1 MSLRARAPAPS
12 RLEILAAALIMAA
25 GLALS
30 AWLFYPGLA
39 THDALAVYDQAHA
52 GRFGDWQ
59 PPLMGV
65 IWVALENLFGYGPQ
79 ALFLPVAAL
88 YWIGWFL
95 AFVALRGTGAKS
107 ARLVL
112 VLPFLPPLFALLGIL
127 WRDVI
132 FAVLWLNA
140 IALAAL
146 GADRES
152 GWRWLAT
159 GLALACLLLGYWLRP
174 NALFAAVPVLAYVLW
189 PRTWRWKRLALMA
202 VPTVA
207 LLAFST
213 SFINYR
219 LLAAQTDNPT
229 HSIFVF
235 DLAGISHFAD
245 RNVFPVDDW
254 TPAQVETLK
263 STCYNPS
270 YWDAMWWP
278 QCTFAMERIN
288 RDDPPGSK
296 LFGSER
302 LRDAWLKA
310 ILKHPMA
317 YARHRLAFFNAL
329 MTGRNMVMFDQDNSG
344 QWRFFFF
351 KRSPYVMLEAAMLRL
366 HEVSPVFRGAIW
378 LLLSVLVG
386 IVGLRMANGR
396 AKAAILA
403 LASSGTL
410 YTLTYSVFGVA
421 AEYRYV
427 YWTAL
432 SGLLGVA
439 FVLSKWELD
448 RALAAEQVTPAPEAA
463 RR

>member
-1 MSLRARAPAPS
+1 MSPAARALAPS
-12 RLEILAAALIMAA
+12 HVEILAAAMIMA
-25 GLALS
+25 GGFALS
-30 AWLFYPGLA
+30 VWLFYPGLA

-65 IWVALENLFGYGPQ
+65 IWVVLEHVFGYGPQ

-88 YWIGWFL
+88 YWVGWFL
-95 AFVALRGTGAKS
+95 AFLALRATGAKR

-112 VLPFLPPLFALLGIL
+112 ILPFLPPVFALLGIL
-127 WRDVI
+127 WRDII

-140 IALAAL
+140 VALAAL
-146 GADRES
+146 GADRER
-152 GWRWLAT
+152 GWRLLAT
-159 GLALACLLLGYWLRP
+159 GLALACVLAGYWLRP
-174 NALFAAVPVLAYVLW
+174 NALFAAVPILAYVLW
-189 PRTWRWKRLALMA
+189 PRTWRWGRLALLA
-202 VPTVA
+202 VPVVPVLA
-207 LLAFST
+207 LST

-219 LLAAQTDNPT
+219 LLGAQTDNPT

-245 RNVFPVDDW
+245 RNVFPVEDW

-263 STCYNPS
+263 ATCYNPS

-296 LFGSER
+296 LFGSPH
-302 LRDAWLKA
+302 LRDAWVSA
-310 ILKHPMA
+310 ILEHPLA

-351 KRSPYVMLEAAMLRL
+351 KRSPYVLLETAMLRL
-366 HEVSPVFRGAIW
+366 HDVTPLFRGATW
-378 LLLSVLVG
+378 LLLSIAVG
-386 IVGLRMANGR
+386 IAGLRMANGR
-396 AKAAILA
+396 AKAAILN
-403 LASSGTL
+403 LASSGIL
-410 YTLTYSVFGVA
+410 YALTYSVFGVA

-439 FVLSKWELD
+439 FVLSKWECDANVELEK
-448 RALAAEQVTPAPEAA
+448 ATPAPQAA
-463 RR
+463 RA